1 MLPYWFIFI
10 WDGDVDEIARETYH
24 GFYNWHLAMP
34 MILNNC
40 SDIKNTSISELEKIN
55 PLQFTII
62 MFVFL

>member
-40 SDIKNTSISELEKIN
+40 SDIKNTSIS
-55 PLQFTII
+55 
-62 MFVFL
+62 